1 MIANVNM
8 ADYLIPKE
16 IYDEL
21 FSDYLEL
28 VQKEEQLQ
36 QENARFKDKIKDLE
50 EWLEAMA
57 SMYALLLAIDSCLME
72 LYEENQALLS
82 NQESIL
88 ETNGVLLRR
97 LLKLSGITDVEGVIN
112 GKSNS

>member
-1 MIANVNM
+1 MEEKVKM
-8 ADYLIPKE
+8 LKE
-16 IYDEL
+16 QIYARLRGETPR
-21 FSDYLEL
+21 
-28 VQKEEQLQ
+28 VQVQLSGR
-36 QENARFKDKIKDLE
+36 N
-50 EWLEAMA
+50 
-57 SMYALLLAIDSCLME
+57 SGNMYALLLALDSCLME

-97 LLKLSGITDVEGVIN
+97 LLKLSGITDVEDIIN

>member
-1 MIANVNM
+1 MKEKVRTLIEQVYARLRGEAPRVQVQLGGRSSAN
-8 ADYLIPKE
+8 
-16 IYDEL
+16 
-21 FSDYLEL
+21 
-28 VQKEEQLQ
+28 
-36 QENARFKDKIKDLE
+36 
-50 EWLEAMA
+50 
-57 SMYALLLAIDSCLME
+57 MYALLLAMDSCLME

-97 LLKLSGITDVEGVIN
+97 LLKLSGITDVEDIIN

>member
-1 MIANVNM
+1 MEEKIKVLKEQIYARLRGEASKVRVQLGGRSSVNM
-8 ADYLIPKE
+8 H
-16 IYDEL
+16 
-21 FSDYLEL
+21 
-28 VQKEEQLQ
+28 
-36 QENARFKDKIKDLE
+36 
-50 EWLEAMA
+50 
-57 SMYALLLAIDSCLME
+57 ALLLAMDSCLME

-97 LLKLSGITDVEGVIN
+97 LLKLSGITDVEDIIN

>member
-1 MIANVNM
+1 MEEKVKMLKEQIYARLRGE
-8 ADYLIPKE
+8 APKV
-16 IYDEL
+16 
-21 FSDYLEL
+21 L
-28 VQKEEQLQ
+28 VQLGGRSSG
-36 QENARFKDKIKDLE
+36 N
-50 EWLEAMA
+50 MH
-57 SMYALLLAIDSCLME
+57 ALLLALDSCLME
-72 LYEENQALLS
+72 LYEKNQALLS